1 MGNLKLGVFYIHNI
15 VSNDVV
21 LTVYCDTYAYAQQVC
36 SILSVQ
42 VRVFMSRHMEF
53 YITGP

>member
-15 VSNDVV
+15 VLSDVV
-21 LTVYCDTYAYAQQVC
+21 LIVYCNTYAYTQQVC

-42 VRVFMSRHMEF
+42 AGVFMSRHMEF
-53 YITGP
+53 YITGL